1 MSINTNH
8 IDIIRQELFNR
19 LKEENYS
26 PESLYQLAKDYE
38 ELLNCIRCSVMKNK
52 EEIIVSI
59 GRALSN
65 IIERLRK
72 INFFSDFLTNENVGH
87 LEKSKLVFLAHR
99 GGFCNRARALA
110 SLEGIAHEI
119 GLDFNYYWVETLSCE
134 GLLGRN
140 KNFISLSELIFM
152 RLNSLEKNIFIIDDP
167 NSAGFF
173 YKKLEQNPK

>member
-65 IIERLRK
+65 IIERLKK
-72 INFFSDFLTNENVGH
+72 IN
-87 LEKSKLVFLAHR
+87 
-99 GGFCNRARALA
+99 
-110 SLEGIAHEI
+110 
-119 GLDFNYYWVETLSCE
+119 
-134 GLLGRN
+134 LL
-140 KNFISLSELIFM
+140 
-152 RLNSLEKNIFIIDDP
+152 
-167 NSAGFF
+167 
-173 YKKLEQNPK
+173 